1 LWCCSLRH
9 VCGNLRLLLY
19 DSQTRTGL
27 ANRHGVRSTA
37 LLRIALHGP
46 ACAPV
51 VVEEQFVISQRLRV
65 PRVVARCPSFRLTRR
80 EQAGRFQ
87 SGVGQRRRRDWHA
100 GTCCSTQP
108 AKAGNFLT
116 PVLCAS
122 PARCTKH
129 QQDASA
135 GTNRSL
141 QRCSSFFRCR
151 SCRWRVNVFRSGAT
165 PPPLCISAS
174 PFAPACGIIFL

>member
-1 LWCCSLRH
+1 MFSAACLRQSSFTSF
-9 VCGNLRLLLY
+9 RLAN
-19 DSQTRTGL
+19 RTGL

-46 ACAPV
+46 ACAPA

-141 QRCSSFFRCR
+141 QRCSSFFCCR
-151 SCRWRVNVFRSGAT
+151 SCRWRVNVFRSGATT